1 MKQRLKAFFSPPK
14 YLVDETL
21 VDTET
26 LYLFRV
32 KLLQAILLTASIVGL
47 ATGLLEIFNFLPI
60 DLHYTPIV
68 ILYGVVNFIVYL
80 ILIRFPYGAYTFAMH
95 FCIFSALATFSV
107 MSLSLLYDEFRLIWF
122 FLLSFAS
129 FMLGG
134 KWYGLSISAMILGI
148 VFTQFFTMDLH
159 LSAFAMVT
167 FAASLLTFN
176 AFSLIFLNKIEQ
188 DAHTMQ
194 KHIAKEAEKRRTKEH
209 LLQKIQEEHIVDL
222 KDNYLWDDKSKTL
235 THEQKKIPLTQKE
248 QTLLSLLLDNKNCC
262 VSFEDIQVH
271 VWEGYYE
278 DDISIASVKLQ
289 ITQLRKKL
297 PKGCIKNV
305 YESGYILHV

>member
-1 MKQRLKAFFSPPK
+1 MKQRLKTLFVPQNN
-14 YLVDETL
+14 LIDDTL

-47 ATGLLEIFNFLPI
+47 ATGILEIFNLLPI
-60 DLHYTPIV
+60 DVVYTPIV
-68 ILYGVVNFIVYL
+68 VLYGVVNFIAYL
-80 ILIRFPYGAYTFAMH
+80 MLRRFPYGAYTFSMH
-95 FCIFSALATFSV
+95 FCILSALTTFSV

-134 KWYGLSISAMILGI
+134 KWYGLSITVMILTS
-148 VFTQFFTMDLH
+148 VFAQFFTIDSY
-159 LSAFAMVT
+159 LSVFGMVT
-167 FAASLLTFN
+167 FTSSLLTFN
-176 AFSLIFLNKIEQ
+176 AFSLLFLNKIEK
-188 DAHTMQ
+188 DAHIMQ
-194 KHIAKEAEKRRTKEH
+194 KHIAKEAEKRRAKEQV
-209 LLQKIQEEHIVDL
+209 LQNMQEENIINL
-222 KDNYLWDDKSKTL
+222 KNDYLWDEKSKTL
-235 THEQKKIPLTQKE
+235 TYEQKHIQLTQKE
-248 QTLLSLLLDNKNCC
+248 QTLLSLLLERKNAC
-262 VSFEDIQVH
+262 VSFEDIQAH
-271 VWEGYYE
+271 VWEGHYE

-305 YESGYILHV
+305 YGAGYILHA